1 MNRLPA
7 KSGAEQDAT
16 SRTARRYLC
25 YLQRPGVTASIKRGI
40 RRRERHEAR
49 RELKGVW

>member
-7 KSGAEQDAT
+7 RSGDEQDAT
-16 SRTARRYLC
+16 SRNARRVLC
-25 YLQRPGVTASIKRGI
+25 YLQRSGATARVKQRI

-49 RELKGVW
+49 HELRGAW